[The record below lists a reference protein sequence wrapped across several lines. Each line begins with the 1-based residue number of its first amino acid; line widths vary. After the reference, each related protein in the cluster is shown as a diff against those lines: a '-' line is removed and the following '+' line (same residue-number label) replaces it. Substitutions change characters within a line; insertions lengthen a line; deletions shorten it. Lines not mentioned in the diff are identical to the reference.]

1 MDRGAWWATVH
12 GASESQTRLSDF
24 TFFFSSFLSCLIKK
38 MGRKHK
44 NKIRGDKGE
53 TIKYRG
59 SLKKLEI
66 IFYLFAHVYLLYT
79 VHTGFPNGSVKWT
92 LYVWV
97 IICLSVCSSCVTVS
111 SSASAAVVGG
121 EAGPCSSGSLT
132 FSSARAGV
140 GKLQPRAQIELPA
153 HFSKQFSWHTARLLY
168 SHSISGCF
176 CATSLRSP
184 KPKIVTIWSFIE

>member
-1 MDRGAWWATVH
+1 MSACNAGDLGLIPGFGRSPGERKGYPLQYPCLENPMERGTWWATVH
-12 GASESQTRLSDF
+12 GASEGQTRLSDF
-24 TFFFSSFLSCLIKK
+24 TFFFSSFLSYLIKK

-66 IFYLFAHVYLLYT
+66 IFYLFAHVYLRYT

-97 IICLSVCSSCVTVS
+97 IICLSVCS
-111 SSASAAVVGG
+111 
-121 EAGPCSSGSLT
+121 
-132 FSSARAGV
+132 
-140 GKLQPRAQIELPA
+140 
-153 HFSKQFSWHTARLLY
+153 
-168 SHSISGCF
+168 
-176 CATSLRSP
+176 
-184 KPKIVTIWSFIE
+184 

>member
-66 IFYLFAHVYLLYT
+66 IFYLFAHVYLHYT

-97 IICLSVCSSCVTVS
+97 IICLSVCSSYVTVS
-111 SSASAAVVGG
+111 SSALAAVLSG
-121 EAGPCSSGSLT
+121 EAAHVPQGHSHFPLLEQESANFSPGAKSSSLPIFLNNFLGTQPGSFSHIASQAAFVLQIFGPQSL
-132 FSSARAGV
+132 
-140 GKLQPRAQIELPA
+140 K
-153 HFSKQFSWHTARLLY
+153 
-168 SHSISGCF
+168 
-176 CATSLRSP
+176 
-184 KPKIVTIWSFIE
+184 